1 MQYYLTTAGLLVH
14 AFFWGLGLAWLI
26 TPWRWRTCW
35 PLVALPAGL
44 ALQSAVVWAAG
55 WLPVAGTDVYGRTA
69 LLLPL
74 ALLVLAWRRASGRGA
89 AKVFAGKFN
98 GVTLGL
104 TLVVALLAVSPWARS
119 GGTLTTISNGS
130 CDAADYAAGA
140 RVFKEFM
147 PSDRSGFIG
156 QRAVAG
162 ILQVDNFY
170 DHWRQL
176 NHFTPAAL
184 LALNASVLGRP
195 VHALSGVLGAL
206 LLSALVS
213 VTALV
218 ARGVVRLPPR
228 AALGVA
234 ALVGVGPVQSYA
246 VYQIALGQLL
256 AATAVGLLLWGG
268 FGLFRAA
275 QYPGRAWA
283 WLGVLMLGGWL
294 LVGSYTFF
302 LVVALAPISG
312 VAGWWLFQRGAAR
325 PIGRVVMVLGTALLL
340 VGAFGWERLAG
351 FALRWGLHDM
361 VEYGWPIPR
370 LLPDGWLGLVS
381 SAELHPVAAA
391 WGVPLALVVVAAA
404 IGPWRRWAAQD
415 PLRAWTVAGMVGP
428 AVAGYVI
435 LSVKGSV
442 PGSNASYD
450 AYKLLA
456 CFQPVLLAG
465 LLWWW
470 RLLRNWPAVL
480 VPLATVVAVIAGGAS
495 LRERAAARPLA
506 VQKDL
511 AALQQLEQRS
521 DLRSINILCGEMW
534 PRLWAN
540 AFLLRKEQ
548 YFSVPTYEG
557 RRPTRLAGEWNLR
570 DPLVRVRPRAAGD
583 EIELMGGFTLERATA
598 PVWLQ
603 AALGSGWYPLE
614 QSGKDRWHWAGDA
627 GSVDLF
633 NPGMNPTRTVIRL
646 RGKGLHAGRL
656 ILKLNS
662 RIVADLP
669 LEAAPADLRVEGVEI
684 PAGPSVLQFE
694 TGEPAVS
701 PGGGDARR
709 LSLALYWLVIEE
721 TGSR

>member
-1 MQYYLTTAGLLVH
+1 MQYYLTTAGLLAH

-26 TPWRWRTCW
+26 TPWRWRSCW

-69 LLLPL
+69 LLLPA
-74 ALLVLAWRRASGRGA
+74 ALLGLAWWRGRSGGDTRIATGRFNVA
-89 AKVFAGKFN
+89 A
-98 GVTLGL
+98 LGL
-104 TLVVALLAVSPWARS
+104 TLAVALLAVSPWARS
-119 GGTLTTISNGS
+119 GGALTTISNGS

-147 PSDRSGFIG
+147 PQDRSGFIG

-162 ILQVDNFY
+162 ILQVDNFF

-184 LALNASVLGRP
+184 LALNASVLGRS
-195 VHALSGVLGAL
+195 VQALSGVLGVL
-206 LLSALVS
+206 LLATLVP

-218 ARGVVRLPPR
+218 ARGVVRLPAR

-234 ALVGVGPVQSYA
+234 VVVGIGPVQNYA
-246 VYQIALGQLL
+246 VYQTALGQLL
-256 AATAVGLLLWGG
+256 AAAAVGLLLWGG

-302 LVVALAPISG
+302 MVVALAPVSG
-312 VAGWWLFQRGAAR
+312 VAGWWLFRRGVVR
-325 PIGRVVMVLGTALLL
+325 RIGRVVMVLGTALLL
-340 VGAFGWERLAG
+340 VGVFGWERLAG
-351 FALRWGLHDM
+351 FALRWGLHDT

-381 SAELHPVAAA
+381 SAELHPVAVA
-391 WGVPLALVVVAAA
+391 WGVPLALVMVAAA
-404 IGPWRRWAAQD
+404 IGPWRRWMTTD
-415 PLRAWTVAGMVGP
+415 SLRAWTVVGMVGP

-435 LSVKGSV
+435 LTVKGSV

-456 CFQPVLLAG
+456 CFQPVLLVG

-480 VPLATVVAVIAGGAS
+480 VPLATVVAVMLGGTS
-495 LRERAAARPLA
+495 LRARAAERPLA

-511 AALQQLEQRS
+511 GALQQLEQRS
-521 DLRSINILCGEMW
+521 DIRSINILCGEMW

-557 RRPTRLAGEWNLR
+557 RRPTRLDGEWSLR
-570 DPLVRVRPRAAGD
+570 DSLVRVRPRAAGD
-583 EIELMGGFTLERATA
+583 EIGLTGGFTLDRAAA
-598 PVWLQ
+598 PVWLR

-614 QSGKDRWHWAGDA
+614 QGGRDRWHWAGDA

-633 NPGMNPTRTVIRL
+633 NPGTNPAHTTIRL

-656 ILKLNS
+656 ILRLNS

-669 LEAAPADLRVEGVEI
+669 LGAAPTELVAEGVEI

-694 TGEPAVS
+694 TREPAAS

-709 LSLALYWLVIEE
+709 LSFALYGLVIEE